1 LTKAKVKAPVPL
13 HSRIFPKLLRRAT
26 RDKFVWQRSF
36 HHGCKL
42 ACHESFHQKNPHPS
56 ARRLSN
62 EQLVCHTSWCF
73 GRNHIMM
80 SHPTFVWHTNVRG
93 ERRQERSS
101 IKNWANGFSSTGK
114 RSIASSSRCYPIRN
128 PLSPARRALIRI
140 NLSIKISS
148 NSKSGMKHSREQLCP
163 ALAPT
168 SWSNALPQVQQ

>member
-1 LTKAKVKAPVPL
+1 MSRRKKGSLTKAKVKAPVPL

-73 GRNHIMM
+73 GRNHIIM

-114 RSIASSSRCYPIRN
+114 DRSL
-128 PLSPARRALIRI
+128 PLAAATQSETLYRQPSA
-140 NLSIKISS
+140 
-148 NSKSGMKHSREQLCP
+148 H
-163 ALAPT
+163 
-168 SWSNALPQVQQ
+168 